1 MTIHLLASSNA
12 AYANRITAWLD
23 AAETYAAPHLRPTL
37 VCVGPGWEWV
47 DGLLRDYR
55 GVWFARLDRAQ
66 CATPVPLDHVQSGD
80 FLHVLEAPDD
90 DVVVFTDGD
99 AYLQRPLTADEA
111 GWLADWPAGTVGVSW
126 NAGPGDTLAS
136 EAARLRPV
144 GDAYLAAGFDLG
156 LPVYN
161 LGVMVARVA
170 DWRRWHAAY
179 AALFPRVA
187 PLFDHHA
194 RQQWGLCAAIPAAGL
209 TPTVLPYTTH
219 LHGHYPTPEGVGRER
234 GRVTYQGQV
243 VAFRHYL

>member
-1 MTIHLLASSNA
+1 MTIHLLASSNL

-23 AAETYAAPHLRPTL
+23 AVEAHAAPAMRPTL
-37 VCVGPGWEWV
+37 ICVGPTWDWV
-47 DGLLRDYR
+47 DGLLREYR
-55 GVWFARLDRAQ
+55 GVGFVRLDRAD

-80 FLHVLEAPDD
+80 FLQALPVADD

-111 GWLADWPAGTVGVSW
+111 GWLADWPRGTVGLAY

-136 EAARLRPV
+136 EAARLRPR
-144 GDAYLAAGFDLG
+144 GEAYLSAGFDLAA
-156 LPVYN
+156 PVYN
-161 LGVMVARVA
+161 LGVMVARGA

-179 AALFPRVA
+179 AAIHPRVA

-194 RQQWGLCAAIPAAGL
+194 HQQWGLCAALAPAGL
-209 TPTVLPYTTH
+209 TAQVLPYTMH
-219 LHGHYPTPEGVGRER
+219 LHGHYPAPSGVGRER
-234 GRVTYQGQV
+234 GRVTFDGQV